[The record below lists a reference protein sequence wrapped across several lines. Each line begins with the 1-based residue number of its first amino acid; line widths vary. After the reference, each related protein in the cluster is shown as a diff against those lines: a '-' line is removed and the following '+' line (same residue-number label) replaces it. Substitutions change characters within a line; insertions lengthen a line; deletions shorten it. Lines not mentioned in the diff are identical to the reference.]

1 MKNLALPQGWSL
13 VAWSAL
19 ALAIM
24 LSSIA
29 IVHGTDEVSWRI
41 AIRATAR
48 TSVLLFLVTF
58 VAAAVRKLWPGQI
71 SNWLRQN
78 RRYLGVSFAMSHG
91 CHALTIL
98 GLAIA
103 TPNAI
108 HADHGGL
115 LGYTF
120 IGLMTITSFDR
131 PAQLLGHRPW
141 KILHS
146 TGSYYL
152 WLAFALSFSKRI
164 AGNPGFYAPI
174 TVALVTALLLK
185 LGAYWYRPQSAD
197 RKTL

>member
-1 MKNLALPQGWSL
+1 MLG
-13 VAWSAL
+13 
-19 ALAIM
+19 AIAM
-24 LSSIA
+24 
-29 IVHGTDEVSWRI
+29 VHGTDESSWRI

-58 VAAAVRKLWPGQI
+58 IATAVRKLWPGQI
-71 SNWLRQN
+71 SNWLLKN
-78 RRYLGVSFAMSHG
+78 RRYLGVSFAVSHS

-103 TPNAI
+103 TPHAV

-120 IGLMTITSFDR
+120 IGLMTFTSFDR

-141 KILHS
+141 QILHG

-152 WLAFALSFSKRI
+152 WLAFAFTFGKRI
-164 AGNPGFYAPI
+164 LDNPGFYAPM
-174 TVALVTALLLK
+174 TVGLIMSLLLK
-185 LGAYWYRPQSAD
+185 LGAYWYSPQSS
-197 RKTL
+197 R

>member
-1 MKNLALPQGWSL
+1 MKNLTMPQGWSL
-13 VAWSAL
+13 VAWSTL
-19 ALAIM
+19 ALVIM
-24 LSSIA
+24 LGA
-29 IVHGTDEVSWRI
+29 ITIMHGTDQSSWRI

-58 VAAAVRKLWPGQI
+58 VATVVRKLWPGKLT
-71 SNWLRQN
+71 NWLRQN
-78 RRYLGVSFAMSHG
+78 RRYLGVSFAVSHS

-103 TPNAI
+103 TPNSI

-131 PAQLLGHRPW
+131 PAQLLGYRPW
-141 KILHS
+141 KILHG

-152 WLAFALSFSKRI
+152 WLAFTLTFSKRI
-164 AGNPGFYAPI
+164 AENPGFYAPI
-174 TVALVTALLLK
+174 TVALVLALLLK
-185 LGAYWYRPQSAD
+185 LGAYWHQPPSID
-197 RKTL
+197 KL

>member
-1 MKNLALPQGWSL
+1 MKNLSMPQGWSL

-19 ALAIM
+19 ALAMM

-29 IVHGTDEVSWRI
+29 IVHGTDEASWRI
-41 AIRATAR
+41 AVRATAR
-48 TSVLLFLVTF
+48 TSVLLFLGTF
-58 VAAAVRKLWPGQI
+58 IATAIRKLWPGKL

-78 RRYLGVSFAMSHG
+78 RRYLGVSFAVSHT

-103 TPNAI
+103 TPHAI

-120 IGLMTITSFDR
+120 IGLMTFTSFDR
-131 PAQLLGHRPW
+131 PAQLLGQRSW
-141 KILHS
+141 KILHG
-146 TGSYYL
+146 TGSSYL
-152 WLAFALSFSKRI
+152 WLAFALTFSKRI

-174 TVALVTALLLK
+174 VVALVMALLLK
-185 LGAYWYRPQSAD
+185 LGAYWYQPQLTD
-197 RKTL
+197 R